1 LLCFLNVGGSE
12 ESQLWVVIGGSDK
25 SWLRVRVCHHLYAY
39 DKQAYES
46 IPVNNVSLARQTLER
61 CISDITSRC
70 VSKISRRLQLN
81 AAKTELIWFGYR
93 QMVAK
98 LTDYDLTLN
107 RPTGTA
113 VIRPLK
119 SVRDLRVHLDSE
131 LTMKTHISKAVSCCY
146 HQLRRIRQVRRL
158 VGSTAGFSIHFIATR
173 LLQLTVVSSAG
184 AMQGQP
190 FSPCSV

>member
-1 LLCFLNVGGSE
+1 ML
-12 ESQLWVVIGGSDK
+12 
-25 SWLRVRVCHHLYAY
+25 
-39 DKQAYES
+39 
-46 IPVNNVSLARQTLER
+46 
-61 CISDITSRC
+61 
-70 VSKISRRLQLN
+70 
-81 AAKTELIWFGYR
+81 
-93 QMVAK
+93 AK
-98 LTDYDLTLN
+98 LTDSDLTLD
-107 RPTGTA
+107 TGTA

>member
-61 CISDITSRC
+61 SISDITSRC
-70 VSKISRRLQLN
+70 VSKISRRLQL
-81 AAKTELIWFGYR
+81 
-93 QMVAK
+93 AK